1 MLTDITMIV
10 VFYFF
15 GAFPHLYLLCKL
27 HKISTSGDLHMN
39 LWQGAGPF
47 WGITGVL
54 ADVFKGVATILICY
68 AIGLDLW
75 VIVACGLAAVVG
87 QMWPVFSGFDGEK
100 GNTVGLG
107 MAVTLAYMPTLIAL
121 IPALIGLISKLV
133 KLLRLKGQSTRT
145 RFTKGAGTSDALPI
159 GIAMTFF
166 ILPIAAYFL
175 GEPVEIVV
183 GFVILFAIIMIR
195 RLTQGITKDIKA
207 KRKMGRVL
215 LNRLLLDRSIK

>member
-1 MLTDITMIV
+1 MLTEIALII

-27 HKISTSGDLHMN
+27 HKLDTSGDLHMN

-54 ADVFKGVATILICY
+54 FDVFKGIATILICY

-75 VIVACGLAAVVG
+75 VTVACGLATVTG

-107 MAVTLAYMPTLIAL
+107 MSITLAYLPTLIAL

-159 GIAMTFF
+159 GVALAFF

-175 GEPVEIVV
+175 GKPIEIVV
-183 GFVILFAIIMIR
+183 GFIILFVIIMIR
-195 RLTQGITKDIKA
+195 RLTQGLTEDIKA
-207 KRKMGRVL
+207 KRKMGEVL